1 MIPRMA
7 KASHHYVPQM
17 YLKGFFDPKKVAKGV
32 NALWRYRPGGKPEEK
47 GTKKIAEQTN
57 FYDLPEVD
65 PKDNDIEQMFSQIEG
80 IVAWDLKKLRSG
92 KVPLRMQERVHLANY
107 FALQYTRTPWFRK
120 LADHSVIQLKR
131 ASLKRLMEKPGA
143 VEEMLA
149 EMQLEEGKDV
159 GSVES
164 LKEYMERVVKGEI
177 PLVQGN
183 KAWSA
188 KVMLQHADDTGH
200 LLFKTH
206 WTLLEAPPGRAFVA
220 SDSPVG
226 LIDPCVLKLGP
237 DGFKPSKDFQF
248 TVPVS
253 PQFMVLGERK
263 DGPDH
268 RVIVRPQD
276 VEQAN
281 VLLMHRAEEVYAS
294 FESKEL
300 QAQFDKIVKE
310 RAPSIR
316 ELPDDY
322 LQSTID
328 RALRKRDPNADI
340 RSVEDGQA
348 AE

>member
-1 MIPRMA
+1 MPN
-7 KASHHYVPQM
+7 ASHHYVPQM

-65 PKDNDIEQMFSQIEG
+65 PKDNDIEQMFSQIER

-92 KVPLRMQERVHLANY
+92 KIPLRPQERVHLANY

-131 ASLKRLMEKPGA
+131 AGLKRLVEKPGA
-143 VEEMLA
+143 IEEMLA
-149 EMQLEEGKDV
+149 QMQHEAGKDV
-159 GSVES
+159 GSIES
-164 LKEYMERVVKGEI
+164 LREYTERVVKGEI
-177 PLVQGN
+177 LLIQGN

-188 KVMLQHADDTGH
+188 KVMLQHADDTGD
-200 LLFKTH
+200 LLFNTR
-206 WTLLEAPPGRAFVA
+206 WSLLEAPPGTAFIT

-226 LIDPCVLKLGP
+226 LIDPSVLRLGP
-237 DGFKPSKDFQF
+237 DGFRPSQDFQF

-253 PQFMVLGERK
+253 PRFMLIGERK

-268 RVIVRPQD
+268 RVAVRPED
-276 VEQAN
+276 VAQAN

-300 QAQFDKIVKE
+300 QGQFDKIVRE

-316 ELPDDY
+316 DLPDAY

-328 RALRKRDPNADI
+328 RALAKRDQDT
-340 RSVEDGQA
+340 RMT
-348 AE
+348 